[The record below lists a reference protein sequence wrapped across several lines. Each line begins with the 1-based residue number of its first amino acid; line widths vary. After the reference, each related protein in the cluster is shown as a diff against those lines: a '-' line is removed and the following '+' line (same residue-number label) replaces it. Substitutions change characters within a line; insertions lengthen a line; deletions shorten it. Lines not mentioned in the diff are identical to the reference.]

1 MPNMNNIELGKGVDS
16 LKFGMTKEEVLK
28 LLGEPD
34 DKELYSYD
42 EDEESEEDDDLTEVW
57 HYDTHEYSLSFDEA
71 DNWRLVM
78 IAASDE
84 KYTLEGKLIIGLDES
99 SAIKL
104 LNDLKLGTVETD
116 ELEDDGGR
124 VLKVEEKSLNV
135 WMDNGIV
142 SELQWGPFWDE
153 NDEPIFP

>member
-1 MPNMNNIELGKGVDS
+1 MQNIQLGIGVDS
-16 LKFGMTKEEVLK
+16 LKFGMTKEDVLK

-42 EDEESEEDDDLTEVW
+42 EDEDSEDEDLTEVW
-57 HYDTHEYSLSFDEA
+57 HYDTHEFSLSFDEA

-84 KYTLEGKLIIGLDES
+84 KYTLEGKTIIGLDEN
-99 SAIKL
+99 AATKL

-124 VLKVEEKSLNV
+124 VLKIEEKSLNV
-135 WMDNGIV
+135 WLDNGIV

>member
-1 MPNMNNIELGKGVDS
+1 MGNIQLGIGVDS
-16 LKFGMTKEEVLK
+16 LKFGMTKEDVLK

-42 EDEESEEDDDLTEVW
+42 EDEDSEDEDLTEVW
-57 HYDTHEYSLSFDEA
+57 HYDTQEFSLSFDEA

-84 KYTLEGKLIIGLDES
+84 KYTLEGKTIIGLDET
-99 SAIKL
+99 AATKL

-124 VLKVEEKSLNV
+124 VLKIEEKSLNV

-142 SELQWGPFWDE
+142 SELQWGPFWDDNE
-153 NDEPIFP
+153 EPIFP

>member
-1 MPNMNNIELGKGVDS
+1 MQNIELGIGVAS
-16 LKFGMTKEEVLK
+16 LKFGMTKENVLK

-42 EDEESEEDDDLTEVW
+42 EDEDSEDEDLTEVW
-57 HYDTHEYSLSFDEA
+57 HYDTHEFSLSFDEA

-84 KYTLEGKLIIGLDES
+84 KYTLEGKTIIGLDE
-99 SAIKL
+99 AAATKL
-104 LNDLKLGTVETD
+104 LQDLKLGTVETD

-124 VLKVEEKSLNV
+124 VLK
-135 WMDNGIV
+135 
-142 SELQWGPFWDE
+142 
-153 NDEPIFP
+153 